1 MQRYIQNKRMTDKPT
16 VKMLSP
22 WTREIPVAE
31 LPIFSGH
38 AYLLRPF
45 DPRTI
50 GFLDAFS
57 KRIFAEKSIS
67 SLPEIAALAFWLR
80 KTNLNLLREENR
92 HLFNRDDRRTS
103 PIGKVFHICPAN
115 VDTMFIYSLAVS
127 LLMGNRNVLRVSSR
141 MEAPHVAMLFSM
153 LNELMGKEDLT
164 LFSSY
169 INIITYGHDAE
180 VSGFISA
187 SVNARVIWGGD
198 KTIGIFK
205 DIRTAPR
212 TKDIVFADRVSMFC
226 LDSRSLLELDEVSL
240 QKFMRKFFN
249 DAYTFDQMGCSSPQT
264 IYFLGDAQTAE
275 ECVLKF
281 RKEAS
286 AFLKSNYKAD
296 IASIASLKLNR
307 MADDAMADL
316 ITGQVG
322 DNYLR
327 FLRLEE
333 GVDEAALHGC
343 GGGYFYYRH
352 VESVTML
359 GKLRKPKVQTIC
371 FFGLPEP
378 ELEALYELSNGEG
391 IDRIVPLGQ
400 ALIFNYIWDGYNL
413 FDELSRKI
421 YLGR

>member
-1 MQRYIQNKRMTDKPT
+1 MIMDQKT
-16 VKMLSP
+16 VKILSP
-22 WTREIPVAE
+22 WSGETDVAGLPVFADSE
-31 LPIFSGH
+31 
-38 AYLLRPF
+38 YVLRPF
-45 DPRTI
+45 DSRTI
-50 GFLDAFS
+50 DFFDAFS
-57 KRIFAEKSIS
+57 RRIFSERSIS
-67 SLPEIAALAFWLR
+67 NLPEIAALAFWLR
-80 KTNLNLLREENR
+80 KTNLNILREENR

-103 PIGKVFHICPAN
+103 PIGKVFHVCPAN

-127 LLMGNRNVLRVSSR
+127 VLMGNKNLLRVSSR
-141 MEAPHVAMLFSM
+141 MEAPHVAMLFDI
-153 LNELMGKEDLT
+153 LNELMATEEFSL
-164 LFSSY
+164 LSSY
-169 INIITYGHDAE
+169 INIITYGHNAA
-180 VSGFISA
+180 ISEA
-187 SVNARVIWGGD
+187 ISTSVNARVIWGGD

-226 LDSRSLLELDEVSL
+226 LDCEAYLRMDEASL

-264 IYFLGDAQTAE
+264 IYFMGKEEVAE
-275 ECVLKF
+275 RCVRKF
-281 RKEAS
+281 QRDAS
-286 AFLKSNYKAD
+286 AFMKDNYRAD

-307 MADDAMADL
+307 MVDDAMEDV
-316 ITGQVG
+316 ITEQVG

-343 GGGYFYYRH
+343 AGGYFYYRQ
-352 VESVTML
+352 VDSVKML
-359 GKLRKPKVQTIC
+359 NKLRKPKVQTIC
-371 FFGLPEP
+371 FFGLEEE
-378 ELEALYELSNGEG
+378 ELESLYDLSNGEG

-413 FDELSRKI
+413 FDELSKKV

>member
-1 MQRYIQNKRMTDKPT
+1 MTDQPT
-16 VKMLSP
+16 VKIFSP
-22 WTREIPVAE
+22 RTGEMPVSE
-31 LPIFSGH
+31 LPVFAGH
-38 AYLLRPF
+38 DYALRPF
-45 DPRTI
+45 DTRTI
-50 GFLDAFS
+50 EFLDAFS

-92 HLFNRDDRRTS
+92 HLFNRDDRRIA
-103 PIGKVFHICPAN
+103 PLGKVFHVCPAN

-127 LLMGNRNVLRVSSR
+127 LLMGNKNILRVSSR
-141 MEAPHVAMLFSM
+141 MEAPHVVMLFRM
-153 LNELMGKEDLT
+153 LNQLMGTGDHIA
-164 LFSSY
+164 FSSY
-169 INIITYGHDAE
+169 INIITYGHDAAI
-180 VSGFISA
+180 SGFISA

-198 KTIGIFK
+198 RTIGIFR
-205 DIRTAPR
+205 DIPTAPR

-226 LDSRSLLELDEVSL
+226 LDSRSFLDLDEVSL
-240 QKFMRKFFN
+240 QKFMRRFFN

-264 IYFLGDAQTAE
+264 IYFIGDDRTGEQ
-275 ECVLKF
+275 CVEKF

-286 AFLKSNYKAD
+286 AFLQGNYHAD

-307 MADDAMADL
+307 MADDAMGGV
-316 ITGQVG
+316 ITAQSG

-333 GVDEAALHGC
+333 GADDAVLHGC
-343 GGGYFYYRH
+343 GGGYFYYRITA
-352 VESVTML
+352 SVQML
-359 GKLRKPKVQTIC
+359 DRLRKPKVQTIS
-371 FFGLPEP
+371 FFGLSEA
-378 ELEALYELSNGEG
+378 ELEALFDLSNGEG